1 MYKHTPVDVL
11 SLNCSSFMRVALVS
25 SSSWRSFGGMKNA
38 DMLFTVIY
46 RENTNTH
53 THVRKKKGNFF
64 IKISLLSHT
73 HCIIDDLQW
82 LRFHMQS
89 LICLGIQWVGLEHQA
104 EQRFVFLHRT
114 SRRKQRGSD
123 AIPRDTGYLK

>member
-1 MYKHTPVDVL
+1 MHKHTPVDVL

-53 THVRKKKGNFF
+53 IRKKK
-64 IKISLLSHT
+64 KR
-73 HCIIDDLQW
+73 Q
-82 LRFHMQS
+82 
-89 LICLGIQWVGLEHQA
+89 
-104 EQRFVFLHRT
+104 FL
-114 SRRKQRGSD
+114 
-123 AIPRDTGYLK
+123 Y